1 MKSHFKI
8 FISLFTFLLFFQFS
22 NAQITP
28 FSLQVT
34 KTDETCT
41 GNGSLSFTVS
51 GTTAGSTITYSIYK
65 FPDLLTPINVQVT
78 NTFTGL
84 SAGNYRVVA
93 TQTLGNLSN
102 SQQQDIQIFDV
113 RTFLTYQLTSQAV
126 SCNIG
131 IITATVLTGNP
142 VSYEIISGPVIVPPQ
157 ASNSFPNLPAGT
169 YNIRVNDNCG
179 EGVVQ
184 SYTLTFSNPPNL
196 ILDSFHT
203 YCQLPSCNSI
213 SGYFDITSY
222 FNTSIRYPLSI
233 QATVYPPS
241 GGAPT
246 VVNQTLSS
254 GNASVQ
260 SALLTLPFYHNQ
272 AYTFD
277 IQVTDACGNTYHS
290 NGNQINQQLYVQSHF
305 IYPNCLKG
313 LDISPCNYLPPYTV
327 NFLSAPAGFNP
338 ATFNTNHPGPFTG
351 TSVYLSTATQD
362 MPNGNYI
369 IEITDAC
376 GRSAQTQ
383 VEINSPGYLLLPNP
397 DPCSSEMVIQIPGG
411 TFPQVTLVIITAA
424 TVNLNHPLPYDV
436 SFNITNGIF
445 QMSLPAGTYTFQGVD
460 ICGKPFN
467 LTVNIPPKVVDMVVN
482 GINVTGCSSYNGSIQ
497 VNAIGCNLA
506 SISITQAPSAYNQ
519 TLPNDVSAY
528 ITTPIFAEI
537 LFLPAGNYTLDIVDT
552 CGRHYIRTVTLSP
565 NIVTSPLTLNEKKGC
580 GENFDSIYLSSPN
593 GALQTVIITSAPP
606 SFPYALPYNATAN
619 IASDGFFYMNS
630 FPQGTYVFYSKDA
643 CNVERTETLQ
653 LTGYHVVDNDIEL
666 IPNCGSFNLDMNYQ
680 DNNTNSHNF
689 WLQKYDPAT
698 NQWVHPYTNVVYPA
712 NSIPNTLNSYL
723 LTNNT
728 LNTNVAALGTFR
740 IMMEYYYYSNG
751 TSNLQACVEL
761 VKTFDF
767 TGELKIT
774 AAYTLPCSN
783 GGAQVVIVA
792 NGAPPL
798 HYKITTKD
806 GQPFFVDN
814 ANSNVFSGLQPG
826 IYNFR
831 VEDFCGNIVNRL
843 FDITTLPEPAIT
855 PNNLCSGLNGSL
867 SVQPFAFLNYQWWKG
882 TNTTTI
888 LSTTNVLSF
897 NPFSNTTT
905 PGTYYV
911 RIYSSNATS
920 CVDKILSY
928 TIPAVNT
935 PNAGQDGHLVICG
948 SSGGINL
955 FSLLIGSYDNGGS
968 WQETTTS
975 GMLTGSNWLPI
986 GIPYGTYIFKYT
998 VTGFCNSIDESIVTV
1013 QYNPAVDVPVITV
1026 NPSYCTGENIQFNVQ
1041 NNSGVTYQWSGPN
1054 NFSSTIQNP
1063 TITNSTVDNSGT
1075 YTVTASS
1082 NGCSA
1087 TASVVILVH
1096 PIPVYTYEASCSGGT
1111 YLVTIVPIDDSFDG
1125 NTATYQWTGPNGYT
1139 STQNP
1144 IILTNQPRGNYEVV
1158 VTNAE
1163 GCSAPQTI
1171 NVINTFCDFPN
1182 VITPNNDGNNDS
1194 FDLTGYNVLKFQVFS
1209 RWGRLVY
1216 EQDNYTNQWYGQ
1228 NMNEGMLPD
1237 STYYYFLQLGSGEE
1251 KHGWVL
1257 IAK

>member
-8 FISLFTFLLFFQFS
+8 FTSLFFFLLFFQFS
-22 NAQITP
+22 KAQITS

-51 GTTAGSTITYSIYK
+51 GTTTGSTITYSIYK

-78 NTFTGL
+78 NSYTGL
-84 SAGNYRVVA
+84 SAGNYRVIA

-102 SQQQDIQIFDV
+102 TQQQDVQIMDV
-113 RTFLTYQLTSQAV
+113 RTVLTYQLTSQAV

-131 IITATVLTGNP
+131 IITVNVLSGNP
-142 VSYEIISGPVIVPPQ
+142 VSYEIISGPIMVPPQ

-184 SYTLTFSNPPNL
+184 AYTLIFSNPPNL

-203 YCQLPSCNSI
+203 NCQLPSCNSI
-213 SGYFDITSY
+213 SGYFNISSY
-222 FNTSIRYPLSI
+222 FNSSIRYPLSI
-233 QATVYPPS
+233 QAIVYPPS
-241 GGAPT
+241 GGMPT
-246 VVNQTLSS
+246 VVNQALSS
-254 GNASVQ
+254 GDTSFQPV
-260 SALLTLPFYHNQ
+260 SLTLPFYYNQ
-272 AYTFD
+272 TYTFD
-277 IQVTDACGNTYHS
+277 IQVTDACGNIYHS
-290 NGNQINQQLYVQSHF
+290 NGNQINQQLSVSSHI

-313 LDISPCNYLPPYTV
+313 LNISPCNYLPPYTV

-338 ATFNTNHPGPFTG
+338 ATFNANHPGPFTG
-351 TSVYLSTATQD
+351 TAVYLSTATQD

-383 VEINSPGYLLLPNP
+383 IDINPPSFTYDVTLNPNICNESIVEIK
-397 DPCSSEMVIQIPGG
+397 DD
-411 TFPQVTLVIITAA
+411 LVSVLITSAPS
-424 TVNLNHPLPYDV
+424 TINHPLPYDV
-436 SFNITNGIF
+436 SNNIQNGIF
-445 QMSLPAGTYTFQGVD
+445 HMSLPSGTYVFHV
-460 ICGKPFN
+460 INSCGITSN
-467 LTVNIPPKVVDMVVN
+467 ITVVIPPRAMDVIATAVN
-482 GINVTGCSSYNGSIQ
+482 ASCLGMNGGINI
-497 VNAIGCNLA
+497 A
-506 SISITQAPSAYNQ
+506 SIDAFLSSITITQAPSTFNNV
-519 TLPNDVSAY
+519 LPYDVSSSINALNHT
-528 ITTPIFAEI
+528 IASISG
-537 LFLPAGNYTLDIVDT
+537 LPAGNYTLDITDT
-552 CGRHYIRTVTLSP
+552 CGNHYVRMIT
-565 NIVTSPLTLNEKKGC
+565 IVPVISNAPLVLFEKKGC
-580 GENFDSIYLSSPN
+580 GENFDSIFLGSPN
-593 GALQTVIITSAPP
+593 GSLQTVIITSAP
-606 SFPYALPYNATAN
+606 SNFPFVIPYNASSN
-619 IASDGFFYMNS
+619 INSNGYLYMNS
-630 FPQGTYVFYSKDA
+630 FPQGTYVFYSKDI
-643 CNVERTETLQ
+643 CNVERTETLH
-653 LTGYHVVDNDIEL
+653 LTGYHVVNNDIEL
-666 IPNCGSFNLDMNYQ
+666 MPNCGAFNLDMNYQ
-680 DNNTNSHNF
+680 DNNPSSHNF
-689 WLQKYDPAT
+689 WLQKYDPTT

-723 LTNNT
+723 LTNNQ
-728 LNTNVAALGTFR
+728 LNTNITALGTFR
-740 IMMEYYYYSNG
+740 IVMEYYYYSNG
-751 TSNLQACVEL
+751 ISQLQACVQP

-783 GGAQVVIVA
+783 GGSQVVIVA

-843 FDITTLPEPAIT
+843 FDINTLPEPAIT
-855 PNNLCSGLNGSL
+855 PNNLCSGSNGSL
-867 SVQPFAFLNYQWWKG
+867 SVQPFAFLNYQWWKDS
-882 TNTTTI
+882 NTTTI
-888 LSTTNVLSF
+888 LSTSNVLSF

-928 TIPAVNT
+928 TVPAVNA

-955 FSLLIGSYDNGGS
+955 FSLLIGSYDNGGT

-975 GMLTGSNWLPI
+975 GMLIGSNWLPI
-986 GIPYGTYIFKYT
+986 GIPYGTYVFKYT
-998 VTGFCNSIDESIVTV
+998 VSGFCSSNDESVVTI
-1013 QYNPAVDVPVITV
+1013 QFNPAVDVPVITF
-1026 NPSYCTGENIQFNVQ
+1026 NPSYCAGENIQFNVQ
-1041 NNSGVTYQWSGPN
+1041 NSNNNVSYQWNGPN
-1054 NFSSTIQNP
+1054 SFSSTIQNP
-1063 TITNSTVDNSGT
+1063 TIVNCTIDNSGT

-1082 NGCSA
+1082 NGCSVVA
-1087 TASVVILVH
+1087 TIDVLVH

-1144 IILTNQPRGNYEVV
+1144 MNLTNQPRGNYEVI

-1163 GCSAPQTI
+1163 GCSTPQTI

-1237 STYYYFLQLGSGEE
+1237 STYYYILQLGSGEE